1 MPVDMAGIT
10 TFEELER
17 WQRARELTRLI
28 YRVSG
33 DGDFGRDFAL
43 RDQIR
48 RAAISVLSNIAEGF
62 ERGGN
67 RELIQ
72 FLSLAKGSIGEVR
85 AQLYVALDAGYI
97 SKQTFNELHES
108 ATRTSQLLGGLM
120 RYLNRSELKGTKFH
134 HSVER
139 GTLNVER

>member
-85 AQLYVALDAGYI
+85 ARSMSHWTLD
-97 SKQTFNELHES
+97 
-108 ATRTSQLLGGLM
+108 TS
-120 RYLNRSELKGTKFH
+120 RSRHSMSFMNPPLAPAKF
-134 HSVER
+134 
-139 GTLNVER
+139 LPA